1 MIKQMEDRRQVYRSC
16 TTAEIDRPWSRYLLC
31 LGITSIFGVTL
42 FSFIYLRVLHVPVYK
57 EGDFAQVSLNSP
69 IDFSISW
76 NVHAFYSKRAAIP
89 EVFGK
94 VYRICENTC
103 FEEPE
108 EEETRRWLKKLK
120 IFLGL

>member
-1 MIKQMEDRRQVYRSC
+1 M
-16 TTAEIDRPWSRYLLC
+16 
-31 LGITSIFGVTL
+31 GITSIFGVTL

-108 EEETRRWLKKLK
+108 EEETRRWLKKTQD
-120 IFLGL
+120 FLGSVGFIDSSTETCLQ